1 MTRPN
6 IVALGG
12 INMGLIGTAERLP
25 LPGETTEQSSA
36 RVAEFE
42 QHLIDAGLSV
52 FSDFFLIAMGV
63 ALVGVMAAALMVQ
76 RRPAD

>member
-25 LPGETTEQSSA
+25 LPGETLRGHTFYSA
-36 RVAEFE
+36 SGGKGATRR
-42 QHLIDAGLSV
+42 L
-52 FSDFFLIAMGV
+52 
-63 ALVGVMAAALMVQ
+63 Q
-76 RRPAD
+76 RPDSGRT